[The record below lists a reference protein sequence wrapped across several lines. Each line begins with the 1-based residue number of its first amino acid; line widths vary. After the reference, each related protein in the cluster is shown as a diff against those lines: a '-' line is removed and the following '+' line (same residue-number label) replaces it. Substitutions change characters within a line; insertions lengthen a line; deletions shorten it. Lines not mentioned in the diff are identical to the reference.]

1 MPPVIRHAEPADLAA
16 VKAIYDQASVYANT
30 LQLPFQPQAKWQSLF
45 EPQPGFYNLV
55 AELDGQV
62 VGQLGLQVMQNPRRR
77 HVAEIG
83 MGVAESFQGQGIGSA
98 LLRAAL
104 DLADNWLAL
113 RRVELLVYSSNESA
127 IALYERFGFE
137 VEAELADYAYQYG
150 NYISALVMSR
160 LRNTA

>member
-1 MPPVIRHAEPADLAA
+1 
-16 VKAIYDQASVYANT
+16 
-30 LQLPFQPQAKWQSLF
+30 
-45 EPQPGFYNLV
+45 
-55 AELDGQV
+55 
-62 VGQLGLQVMQNPRRR
+62 
-77 HVAEIG
+77 
-83 MGVAESFQGQGIGSA
+83 
-98 LLRAAL
+98 
-104 DLADNWLAL
+104 LAL